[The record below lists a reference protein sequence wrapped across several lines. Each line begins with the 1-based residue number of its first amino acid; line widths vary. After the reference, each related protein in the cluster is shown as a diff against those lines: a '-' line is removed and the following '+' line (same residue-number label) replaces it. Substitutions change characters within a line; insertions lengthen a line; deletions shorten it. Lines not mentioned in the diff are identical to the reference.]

1 MDWKKILDIKNA
13 RDKGHSLLSWMGLVP
28 GLGIAPDLLNTAW
41 YKAEGKTLSD
51 KDLRDSLLAS
61 VPGVLGLG
69 AGIKKKGEK
78 ARLAKKNLKDELD
91 KKNLKLDIEGK
102 IPDIQHNRE
111 AYEML
116 EFDILDEALETPNVS
131 NQSLDD
137 IMDFLMKFRKSKTIQ
152 DLYDILKKFD

>member
-78 ARLAKKNLKDELD
+78 AKY
-91 KKNLKLDIEGK
+91 LKLDKEGK

-116 EFDILDEALETPNVS
+116 EFDLLDEALETPNVS
-131 NQSLDD
+131 NQALDD

-152 DLYDILKKFD
+152 ELNDILKKFD